1 MILQNL
7 KTNFLLIV
15 LTLVLLPTLS
25 SAQVSYQEAFPNIG
39 FNAPVEIQNAGDGTN
54 RLFVVEQPGVI
65 KVFPNNSSVS
75 QNQVA
80 TFLDISQK
88 VSYSVGQEIGL
99 LGLAFHP
106 QFSDNRYIFVYYID
120 QPNSYR
126 INIARYQVSS
136 SNPNEVDPNSETLI
150 AQFTKNQSE
159 SNHNGGKIGF
169 GPDGFLYISI
179 GDGGGGGDPQ
189 GNGQNLNTV
198 FGSILRLDIDING
211 DNPIESNPDLPN
223 GNYEIPSTNPRVGQN
238 GLDEIYAWGIR
249 NTWKF
254 SFDATGRLWG
264 ADVGQNAFEEINI
277 ITNGGNFGWNRFE
290 GNSDYRTNTALV
302 TNPDTKPIFAYD
314 HSAGDKSITGGYM
327 YRGSL
332 SSASLQNK
340 YIYGDFTT
348 GRVWALTYNSDNGAT
363 NSELLFRANG
373 QAISSFGE
381 DESGELY
388 FSDYGNNAKLYKL
401 AETVTGPVT
410 IAVNGVGDWKGIT
423 SGTNGTVATI
433 AQTLDNTRYVG
444 GSFSRAGGITASNL
458 AIVTAEE
465 QWQAFGSGTNGPVT
479 AIAISSNGYV
489 YVGGDFTQIGGI
501 SANNIAFWDGSAWSA
516 LENGTNGPVL
526 AIEFDSEENLFVGG
540 VFSDAGLVTVNNIA
554 IWKNSSWTALTDSST
569 GVSGTNNEVRSLAF
583 DDNNNLYIGG
593 NFDAAGNIPAA
604 RIAQWNGSNWSG
616 LGEGTSGFVQAITVV
631 DNFVYAG
638 GNFNLAGNSTANRI
652 ARWNLLNNSWE
663 RLGFGLSGSVNTI
676 ASDGNYIYVAGNFE
690 TASDTE
696 DNSKIVNNIARWSTT
711 GGWEALGPN
720 TQVGTNSSI
729 QTLYLSIN
737 QNELSVGGNFSTAG
751 GLAYNNIAL
760 WSEVFCSENSVSPEY
775 QVNGVWSSGNNAL
788 TIDEGNRLVLSILPN
803 TTDFT
808 ITLPNGQEV
817 TGDYSLESVT
827 TSLSGTYLF
836 TTTQGCLAALEV
848 TINASTTND
857 SDNDGVV
864 DTEDSCPNT
873 PVGETADTNGC
884 STAQLDTDGDGVSNE
899 EDQCPNTPA
908 GESVDSFGCNAS
920 QNDADGDGIT
930 NEDDLCPN
938 TLAGESVDTNG
949 CSTAQLDT
957 DEDGVSNE
965 DDECPDTPAG
975 ESVDSFGCDASQND
989 ADGDGI
995 TNEDDLC
1002 PNTLAGESV
1011 DTNGCSTAQ
1020 LDTDGDGITNE
1031 DDECP
1036 DTPAGESVDSFGC
1049 NASQNDADGDGI
1061 TNEDDLCPNT
1071 LAGESV
1077 DTNGC
1082 STAQLDT
1089 DGDGIT
1095 NEDDECPDTALGEI
1109 VNSNGCASARFPDGQ
1124 FSITTTPNSCVTNV
1138 NGQINLAS
1146 TVPNEYLFR
1155 LWITEQNVS
1164 TNTFTSSLEIPN
1176 LDTGIYTLCITATSL
1191 PNLES
1196 CFTITIDATESLEV
1210 ESTLSDSGTS
1220 ISLSLRGAEKY
1231 FISLNEK
1238 QLETELEEITID
1250 LDKNVNTLE
1259 VTSDITCQGS
1269 YEETIVMK
1277 DVFIVYPN
1285 PINDFVSIDVSK
1297 LTDEQIEISLFS
1309 ITGKLFLNES
1319 HNTEEGIITITTSNL
1334 DSGYFILRIS
1344 GKSIEKAF
1352 KLIK

>member
-1 MILQNL
+1 MKYF
-7 KTNFLLIV
+7 KTN
-15 LTLVLLPTLS
+15 VLLNILILVFSPILAL
-25 SAQVSYQEAFPNIG
+25 AQVSYEEAFPNIS
-39 FNAPVEIQNAGDGTN
+39 FNVPVEIQNATDGSN
-54 RLFVVEQPGVI
+54 RMFVVEQSGTI
-65 KVFPNNSSVS
+65 KVFPNNGEVTGSQVS
-75 QNQVA
+75 
-80 TFLDISQK
+80 TFLDVSQK
-88 VSYSVGQEIGL
+88 VSYSSGQEIGL

-106 QFSDNRYIFVYYID
+106 QFVSNRYVFIYYID
-120 QPNSYR
+120 RPSNYR
-126 INIARYQVSS
+126 INIVRYQVSA
-136 SNPNEVDPNSETLI
+136 SNSNLIDPSTATVI
-150 AQFTKNQSE
+150 AQYIKNQGE
-159 SNHNGGKIGF
+159 SNHNGGKIAF
-169 GPDGFLYISI
+169 GPDGFLYISV

-211 DNPIESNPDLPN
+211 DNPVESNPDLPN

-290 GNSDYRTNTALV
+290 GNSDYFTSTALV

-332 SSASLQNK
+332 TSASLQNK

-381 DESGELY
+381 DESGDLY

-401 AETVTGPVT
+401 TETVTGPVT

-423 SGTNGTVATI
+423 SGTNGAVATI

-444 GSFSRAGGITASNL
+444 GSFSSAGGITASNL

-479 AIAISSNGYV
+479 AIAIASNGYV
-489 YVGGDFTQIGGI
+489 YVGGNFTQIGGI
-501 SANNIAFWDGSAWSA
+501 SANNIAFWDGSAWSD
-516 LENGTNGPVL
+516 LGNGTNGPVL
-526 AIEFDSEENLFVGG
+526 ALEFDIEENLFVGG

-554 IWKNSSWTALTDSST
+554 IWQNSSWTALTDSST

-696 DNSKIVNNIARWSTT
+696 NNNKIVNNIARWSTNR
-711 GGWEALGPN
+711 GWEALGPN

-751 GLAYNNIAL
+751 GLADNNIAL
-760 WSEVFCSENSVSPEY
+760 WSEVFCSESSVSPEY
-775 QVNGVWSSGNNAL
+775 QINGVWSSGNNAL

-873 PVGETADTNGC
+873 PVGE
-884 STAQLDTDGDGVSNE
+884 S
-899 EDQCPNTPA
+899 
-908 GESVDSFGCNAS
+908 
-920 QNDADGDGIT
+920 
-930 NEDDLCPN
+930 
-938 TLAGESVDTNG
+938 
-949 CSTAQLDT
+949 
-957 DEDGVSNE
+957 
-965 DDECPDTPAG
+965 
-975 ESVDSFGCDASQND
+975 
-989 ADGDGI
+989 
-995 TNEDDLC
+995 
-1002 PNTLAGESV
+1002 
-1011 DTNGCSTAQ
+1011 
-1020 LDTDGDGITNE
+1020 
-1031 DDECP
+1031 
-1036 DTPAGESVDSFGC
+1036 
-1049 NASQNDADGDGI
+1049 
-1061 TNEDDLCPNT
+1061 
-1071 LAGESV
+1071 
-1077 DTNGC
+1077 
-1082 STAQLDT
+1082 
-1089 DGDGIT
+1089 
-1095 NEDDECPDTALGEI
+1095 
-1109 VNSNGCASARFPDGQ
+1109 VNSSGCASARFPDGQ

-1146 TVPNEYLFR
+1146 TVPNEYLVS
-1155 LWITEQNVS
+1155 LSITEQNMS
-1164 TNTFTSSLEIPN
+1164 TYTLTSSLEIPN
-1176 LDTGIYTLCITATSL
+1176 LDTGIYTLCITAISL

-1210 ESTLSDSGTS
+1210 QSTLSDSGTS
-1220 ISLSLRGAEKY
+1220 ITLNLRGAKKY
-1231 FISLNEK
+1231 FIALNEK
-1238 QLETELEEITID
+1238 QIETELEEITLD
-1250 LDKNVNTLE
+1250 LDKTVNILE

-1277 DVFIVYPN
+1277 DAFIVYPN
-1285 PINDFVSIDVSK
+1285 PINDFVSVDVSK
-1297 LTDEQIEISLFS
+1297 LTNEQIEISLFS
-1309 ITGKLFLNES
+1309 ITGKLFLHES